1 MNKDLVNFIAKHYL
15 ESDDFN
21 GFPVRNLIKAGLNE
35 KVLRNLLSELVKS
48 DQITLLFEDS
58 HTNPHIKAFP
68 PDSIEK
74 QVEKILKNDLTHTCA
89 YPTPS
94 YLASF
99 VNQDDYKNTPFT
111 LRLALGEP
119 QLSYLS
125 FDLSVL
131 ESYRND
137 PRYYYWNNDISGK
150 IYSHSDIADSIEIS
164 ESDKVFLQTFGFSYD
179 NNMNRAVAVFL
190 IYLHQLSPEHQQ
202 IWNSKLLKGEYK
214 LHPDYYRASIK
225 GNPAEGISVFSAF
238 LGELK
243 VINEMAKL
251 MSREQLFTTIL
262 ENDNKPRE
270 FTFLIRPTLKEYN
283 EFVHLLDKLISD
295 NINKEFFKDD
305 VPLETEEKRRD
316 GKIIVR
322 PKNTISILEDWI
334 NKYFKTDD
342 TNLTEEMFSA
352 FREIRKLRQKP
363 AHVVEDNVFDQKY
376 FKAQRVLITKAHH
389 AISTLHQILSCHPAT
404 KDYELPRYLK
414 SSKIWTY

>member
-1 MNKDLVNFIAKHYL
+1 MNKDLVKFIAKHYL
-15 ESDDFN
+15 DSGDFN
-21 GFPVRNLIKAGLNE
+21 GFAVRDLIEVGLNE
-35 KVLRNLLSELVKS
+35 KVLRNLFGELVKS

-58 HTNPHIKAFP
+58 HNPYIKAFP

-74 QVEKILKNDLTHTCA
+74 QVEKILKDDLTHTCA

-99 VNQDDYKNTPFT
+99 VNPDDYKNTPFT
-111 LRLALGEP
+111 LRLVLGEP

-137 PRYYYWNNDISGK
+137 PRYYYWNNDISGR
-150 IYSHSDIADSIEIS
+150 IYTHSDIANSRGMS
-164 ESDKVFLQTFGFSYD
+164 KSDKVFLQTFGFSYD

-190 IYLHQLSPEHQQ
+190 TYLHQLSPEHQQ
-202 IWNSKLLKGEYK
+202 IWNSKLLEGKYK

-225 GNPAEGISVFSAF
+225 GNFPEGISVFSAF
-238 LGELK
+238 LKELK

-251 MSREQLFTTIL
+251 MSREPLFNTIL

-283 EFVHLLDKLISD
+283 EFVHLLDKLLSD
-295 NINKEFFKDD
+295 NINKGFFKDD
-305 VPLETEEKRRD
+305 VPLETEEKRKD

-322 PKNTISILEDWI
+322 PKNTISILGDWI
-334 NKYFKTDD
+334 NKYFKTDN
-342 TNLTEEMFSA
+342 TNEREQMFSA

-363 AHVVEDNVFDQKY
+363 AHAINENVFDQKY
-376 FKAQRVLITKAHH
+376 FKDQRLLITKAYH
-389 AISTLHQILSCHPAT
+389 AIKILRQILGCHPAT